1 MHCPVL
7 PLQVLTALLRHRER
21 KQKEKNSAACTNYHL
36 HVCVTGEMRELK
48 FHEQK
53 LLKKVNFLQ
62 WKSDQNVREIQVLRR
77 YHVQNRD
84 DYVKYSKVAGLITK
98 LAAKMKLLKQDDP
111 VRTNTTNLLIDKLF
125 NMGLIPTKKSL
136 LQCEALPVSAFCRRR
151 LPVVLVRMK
160 FCETLKEAVTFVE
173 QGHIRVGVPPFA
185 SRSPSRLHP
194 LASVHAIPRAPPLML

>member
-1 MHCPVL
+1 
-7 PLQVLTALLRHRER
+7 
-21 KQKEKNSAACTNYHL
+21 
-36 HVCVTGEMRELK
+36 MRELK

-98 LAAKMKLLKQDDP
+98 LAAKAKLLKQDDP
-111 VRTNTTNLLIDKLF
+111 VRTKTTNLLIDKLF

-151 LPVVLVRMK
+151 IPVVLVRMK

-173 QGHIRVGVPPFA
+173 QGHIRVGKLFFLSPVPPPPTPA
-185 SRSPSRLHP
+185 DSGSPSTRCALVGYPTATMVTESKAMTNTFLGLSMACHIDMEDP
-194 LASVHAIPRAPPLML
+194 NSN

>member
-1 MHCPVL
+1 MGD
-7 PLQVLTALLRHRER
+7 AREAGR
-21 KQKEKNSAACTNYHL
+21 GA
-36 HVCVTGEMRELK
+36 GGRMRELK

-62 WKSDQNVREIQVLRR
+62 WKSDQNVREIQILRR

-84 DYVKYSKVAGLITK
+84 DYVKYSKVAGTITK
-98 LAAKMKLLKQDDP
+98 LAAKLKLLKQDDP
-111 VRTNTTNLLIDKLF
+111 VRTKTTDQLIDKCF
-125 NMGLIPTKKSL
+125 KMGLIPTKKSL

-173 QGHIRVGVPPFA
+173 QGHIRIGPEVVTDPAFHVT
-185 SRSPSRLHP
+185 RSMEDFITWVDSSKIKKKVMKYNDALDDFD
-194 LASVHAIPRAPPLML
+194 LLQA

>member
-1 MHCPVL
+1 
-7 PLQVLTALLRHRER
+7 
-21 KQKEKNSAACTNYHL
+21 
-36 HVCVTGEMRELK
+36 MRELK

-62 WKSDQNVREIQVLRR
+62 WKSDQNVREIQILRR

-84 DYVKYSKVAGLITK
+84 DYVKYSKVAGTITK
-98 LAAKMKLLKQDDP
+98 LAAKLKLLKQDDP
-111 VRTNTTNLLIDKLF
+111 VRTKTTDQLIDKCF
-125 NMGLIPTKKSL
+125 KMGLIPTKKSL

-173 QGHIRVGVPPFA
+173 QGHIRIGE
-185 SRSPSRLHP
+185 RLCGCP
-194 LASVHAIPRAPPLML
+194 GTPRARVHESLSAGSGTNESGRDEDMLRSLIVVEDPKSN

>member
-1 MHCPVL
+1 
-7 PLQVLTALLRHRER
+7 
-21 KQKEKNSAACTNYHL
+21 
-36 HVCVTGEMRELK
+36 MRELK

-98 LAAKMKLLKQDDP
+98 LAAKAKLLKQDDP
-111 VRTNTTNLLIDKLF
+111 VRTKTTNLLIDKLF

-151 LPVVLVRMK
+151 IPVVLVRMK

-173 QGHIRVGVPPFA
+173 QGHIRVGPEVVTDPAFHVTRNMEDFITWVDSSKIKRKVMKYNDA
-185 SRSPSRLHP
+185 LDDFD
-194 LASVHAIPRAPPLML
+194 LLQA